1 MANFFE
7 KLCEAVHLRVDFFG
21 KLREAVYLKVNFF
34 HLLPKCR
41 DIEVRIRK
49 WQAIIVIVKV
59 REIRKTG
66 GYKMNSDEVDT
77 ICAARK
83 ANHKHKWENPSRP
96 FRHASALI
104 LRHKY
109 IGDMNLWRA

>member
-66 GYKMNSDEVDT
+66 GYKMNSDEVDS
-77 ICAARK
+77 I
-83 ANHKHKWENPSRP
+83 
-96 FRHASALI
+96 
-104 LRHKY
+104 
-109 IGDMNLWRA
+109 